1 MAPDFAAAYDEHV
14 WAIYGFFA
22 YRVRNRADAEDLTQQ
37 TFERA
42 LRAWHRFDPERGSQG
57 TWLLAIARNLL
68 IDHHRADRGHRNEP
82 IDEVGDERLG
92 SHLADP
98 DLGLEPALAGA
109 LAELR
114 PRDREI
120 VALRFGGDLTGAEIA
135 DMTGLTLAN
144 VQQILSRSLRRL
156 REALDGRAVPESPA
170 SGGER
175 TGAEHADRRHGEQ
188 DEA

>member
-14 WAIYGFFA
+14 WAVYGFFA
-22 YRVRNRADAEDLTQQ
+22 YRVRNRTDAEDLTQQ

-42 LRAWHRFDPERGSQG
+42 LRAWHRFDPERGSQS

-68 IDHHRADRGHRNEP
+68 IDHQRADRSPRQDP
-82 IDEVGDERLG
+82 LDDVADERLG
-92 SHLADP
+92 SELADP
-98 DLGLEPALAGA
+98 DLGLEPALAAA
-109 LAELR
+109 LATLR

-135 DMTGLTLAN
+135 ELTGLSLAN

-156 REALDGRAVPESPA
+156 REALDEPATAV

-175 TGAEHADRRHGEQ
+175 ARAEHADRGHGEQ
-188 DEA
+188 GEPRA

>member
-22 YRVRNRADAEDLTQQ
+22 YRVRSRADAEDLTQQ

-42 LRAWHRFDPERGSQG
+42 LRAWHRYDPERGSQA
-57 TWLLAIARNLL
+57 TWLMAIARNLL
-68 IDHHRADRGHRNEP
+68 IDHHRADRGPSQEP

-92 SHLADP
+92 SHVADP
-98 DLGLEPALAGA
+98 DLGLDPGLAAALAA
-109 LAELR
+109 LRL
-114 PRDREI
+114 RDREI
-120 VALRFGGDLTGAEIA
+120 VALRYGADLSGAEIA
-135 DMTGLTLAN
+135 ELTGLTLAN

-156 REALDGRAVPESPA
+156 REALD

-175 TGAEHADRRHGEQ
+175 ARAEHAERGHGEQ
-188 DEA
+188 GEPGA